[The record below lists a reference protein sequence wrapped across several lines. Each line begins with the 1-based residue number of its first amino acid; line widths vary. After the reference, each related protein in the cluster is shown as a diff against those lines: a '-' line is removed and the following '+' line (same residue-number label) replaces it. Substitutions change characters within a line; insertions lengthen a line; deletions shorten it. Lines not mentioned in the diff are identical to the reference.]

1 MTEPVQAL
9 VRDVELSRPLPAIA
23 PVDGDGRAAFRAY
36 VLVRMC
42 TEPIG
47 TVLLDVPS
55 TELGASDL
63 AAAIEA
69 RLGDRIRE
77 RADAAGARMTG
88 PLDAGGIRIGGD
100 VPYLVERDAVLA
112 EAPHITVAVCTRNQ
126 PDGLRRLLDS
136 VVSCAYPRYR
146 ILVIDNAAADDRAE
160 RVARAAA
167 EHAPV
172 SYVREPR
179 PGLSNARNR
188 ALVETRGEI
197 VAWTDDDAVADEFWL
212 AEIARALHRNPSADV
227 VSGPIVP
234 AELVTRP
241 QLWFESFGGHSKGRG
256 FTPFVFAPPYQQD
269 PLFPL
274 PPFGTGANMAW
285 RPGVAESIG
294 GFDPALGAGTPAMG
308 SEDTLAF
315 MSVLRAGG
323 TIVYHP
329 GAIVRH
335 YHRRDIDGLRRQ
347 LTGYGTGLT
356 AAYASLVRSHPA
368 TLIGLARLAPR
379 ALRELYSGSGLRA
392 GGLDDDF
399 PRDLLR
405 ANRRGML
412 CGPFAYVR
420 GRRRPAPMVARD
432 RVGNRL

>member
-1 MTEPVQAL
+1 MTQAL
-9 VRDVELSRPLPAIA
+9 VRDVELSEPLPTIPPAA
-23 PVDGDGRAAFRAY
+23 PRAY
-36 VLVRMC
+36 LLIRLF
-42 TEPIG
+42 TEPLG
-47 TVLLDVPS
+47 TLLVDVPAGGLDAA
-55 TELGASDL
+55 ELAT
-63 AAAIEA
+63 AIEI
-69 RLGDRIRE
+69 RLRDRLRE
-77 RADAAGARMTG
+77 RTAAPLG
-88 PLDAGGIRIGGD
+88 PDGILNGGE
-100 VPYLVERDAVLA
+100 VPYLAERAEVLRDP
-112 EAPHITVAVCTRNQ
+112 PHLTVAVCTRNQ
-126 PDGLRRLLDS
+126 PDGLQRLLES
-136 VVSCAYPRYR
+136 VVGCAYPRYR
-146 ILVIDNAAADDRAE
+146 ILVIDNAPADDRTE
-160 RVARAAA
+160 RVTRAAA
-167 EHAPV
+167 ERAPV
-172 SYVREPR
+172 GYVREPR

-188 ALVETRGEI
+188 ALSETRGEI
-197 VAWTDDDAVADEFWL
+197 VAWTDDDAIVDEFWL
-212 AEIARALHRNPSADV
+212 AEIARALHRHPNADV

-256 FTPFVFAPPYQQD
+256 FTPYVFAPPYEQD

-329 GAIVRH
+329 GAVVRH
-335 YHRRDIDGLRRQ
+335 YHRRDLEGLRRQ

-356 AAYASLVRSHPA
+356 AAYASLVRAHPSA
-368 TLIGLARLAPR
+368 VIDLARLAPR
-379 ALRELYSGSGLRA
+379 ALRELYSGSGLRS
-392 GGLDDDF
+392 GGIDDDF

-412 CGPFAYVR
+412 RGPLAYAR
-420 GRRRPAPMVARD
+420 GRVA
-432 RVGNRL
+432 